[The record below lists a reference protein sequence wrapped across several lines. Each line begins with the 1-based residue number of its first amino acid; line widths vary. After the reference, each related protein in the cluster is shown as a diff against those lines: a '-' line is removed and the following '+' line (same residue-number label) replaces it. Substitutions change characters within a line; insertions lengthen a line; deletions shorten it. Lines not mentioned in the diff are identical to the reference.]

1 MSKFKYN
8 SGDKLGKFDTVL
20 VRRTM
25 KEKDWHYKGIFKC
38 SFCGKEFETRIANV
52 ARNNTCSC
60 GCWNKITGHNSGIQA
75 IVDLSNKRF
84 GKLIA
89 LYPTKKR
96 TSRGDVIWYCQCDCG
111 GHKEVSNSDLQ
122 AGKVKSCGCNY
133 SKGEHKIQKI
143 LEELPIE
150 YESQKTF
157 EKCINPNTNAK
168 LRFDFY
174 LPKYN
179 ICIEY
184 DGIQHFEYTN
194 KGWNTKNNFTKIC
207 FSDKIKNKYCQ
218 DNNIRLIRI
227 PYTEYKNID
236 KQFLLS
242 KIEK

>member
-1 MSKFKYN
+1 MDVIIQKVNTKFK
-8 SGDKLGKFDTVL
+8 
-20 VRRTM
+20 
-25 KEKDWHYKGIFKC
+25 
-38 SFCGKEFETRIANV
+38 
-52 ARNNTCSC
+52 
-60 GCWNKITGHNSGIQA
+60 
-75 IVDLSNKRF
+75 
-84 GKLIA
+84 
-89 LYPTKKR
+89 
-96 TSRGDVIWYCQCDCG
+96 
-111 GHKEVSNSDLQ
+111 
-122 AGKVKSCGCNY
+122 
-133 SKGEHKIQKI
+133 KI
-143 LEELPIE
+143 LEELFIE

-194 KGWNTKNNFTKIC
+194 KGWNTKNNFTKIR